1 MKCETFE
8 SCGSLH
14 FLYLINQLQSDRFL
28 RGLVLGL
35 TAVTTR
41 LTEFY
46 WGVRQYGFV
55 LQNKQLATR
64 EKMLLVISN
73 WSYHP
78 YLEAHF

>member
-14 FLYLINQLQSDRFL
+14 FLYLVNQLQSDRFL

-78 YLEAHF
+78 YL